1 MPSNQPPSFL
11 SRIAI
16 AIGSFFAILGNGRL
30 AADVTRVRA
39 GEAFAADVA
48 PKEVRVEV
56 PVEKI
61 VEKIVETRVE
71 VPVEKIVEKT
81 VEKRVEVPV
90 EKVVEKLVEKTIE
103 VTNNAAALQLLGL
116 MQREARFVDFI
127 QEDVAP
133 YTDAE
138 IGAAAR
144 VVHEGCRKVLRDN
157 FTIAPVRTEA
167 EGSRIT
173 LPAGFDAAAVRLT
186 GNVVGQAPFTGTLG
200 HRGWQAT
207 EVKLPQLTDSKAANV
222 IAQAEVEL

>member
-1 MPSNQPPSFL
+1 MSQNTPPSFL

-30 AADVTRVRA
+30 AADVVRVRS
-39 GEAFAADVA
+39 GEALAADVA

-61 VEKIVETRVE
+61 VEVRVE

-81 VEKRVEVPV
+81 VEQRIEVPV
-90 EKVVEKLVEKTIE
+90 ERIVEKTIE
-103 VTNNAAALQLLGL
+103 VPTQTAALQLLGL

-138 IGAAAR
+138 IGTACR
-144 VVHEGCRKVLRDN
+144 VVHEGCRKVLREHIA
-157 FTIAPVRTEA
+157 IAPVFNDV
-167 EGSRIT
+167 EGTRVT
-173 LPAGFDAAAVRLT
+173 VPAGFDASAVRLT
-186 GNVVGQAPFTGTLG
+186 GNVVGQAPFTGTLS
-200 HRGWQAT
+200 HRGWQVT
-207 EVKLPQLTDSKAANV
+207 EVKLPQLTDTQAAKV

>member
-1 MPSNQPPSFL
+1 MNNTPPSFL
-11 SRIAI
+11 NRIAI

-30 AADVTRVRA
+30 AADVSRVRA
-39 GEAFAADVA
+39 GEALAADVA
-48 PKEVRVEV
+48 PKEV
-56 PVEKI
+56 
-61 VEKIVETRVE
+61 RVE

-90 EKVVEKLVEKTIE
+90 EKLVEKTIE
-103 VTNNAAALQLLGL
+103 VPTDTAALQLLGL

>member
-1 MPSNQPPSFL
+1 MTANTPPSFL

-61 VEKIVETRVE
+61 VEVRVE

-90 EKVVEKLVEKTIE
+90 EKLIEKTVEVEKLVATDS
-103 VTNNAAALQLLGL
+103 AALQLLGL

-144 VVHEGCRKVLRDN
+144 VVHEGCRKVLREH
-157 FTIAPVRTEA
+157 FTLSPVRSEA

-173 LPAGFDAAAVRLT
+173 LLAGFDAAAVRLT
-186 GNVVGQAPFTGTLG
+186 GNVVGHAPFTGTLS
-200 HRGWQAT
+200 HRGWLVT
-207 EVKLPQLTDSKAANV
+207 EVKLPQLIDSQAAKV